1 MRNLVK
7 EYRVTSTRSQLYKKP
22 DKFADYILVS
32 PEVIVEDFK
41 VLEEEMSDHL
51 PLLLTFQ

>member
-1 MRNLVK
+1 MKIANFQVK
-7 EYRVTSTRSQLYKKP
+7 CLQKP
-22 DKFADYILVS
+22 DKFADYNLVS

-41 VLEEEMSDHL
+41 VLDEGVPDHL